1 LALAAARAKPPRHDL
16 QAGARPAARRKS
28 MLTRRTL
35 LAAAAVTPFAPAA
48 LAQTFP
54 TRPIRLV
61 VAYPAGGPTDGIA
74 RIVAQDLSGALG
86 QNVVVENVGG
96 ASGSIG
102 TRQVARGEADGHVIT
117 FGNNQTHGNNMFL
130 LKDPGYDAVKDFAP
144 LASPGA
150 FEHVFVV
157 RNELPANSIQELIAL
172 AKAKPE
178 GLNYGSTGLGSGSH
192 LSTELFM
199 VRTGIKMQHVPFRG
213 AGPLTNEIVGNRID
227 VANSTLGSVFQLIQG
242 KQMRAL
248 GIASPRR
255 NPQLPDVPT
264 LSEQGVQGADAE
276 SWTGFFAPAATPAPV
291 LDRLSKELIASLNKP
306 AVREAITKLG
316 FTVTIRDAAQLKA
329 YQANEIKVWEE
340 IIKAAG
346 VKAE

>member
-1 LALAAARAKPPRHDL
+1 
-16 QAGARPAARRKS
+16 
-28 MLTRRTL
+28 MTTRRTL
-35 LAAAAVTPFAPAA
+35 LTAAAALPFAPKAF
-48 LAQTFP
+48 AQSFP
-54 TRPIRLV
+54 TKPIRIV

-74 RIVAQDLSGALG
+74 RIVAQDLAAALG

-102 TRQVARGEADGHVIT
+102 TRQVAKGDADGHVIT

-130 LKDPGYDAVKDFAP
+130 LKEPGYDAVKDFAP

-157 RNELPANSIQELIAL
+157 RNDLPVKSMPELVAL
-172 AKAKPE
+172 AKSKPGE
-178 GLNYGSTGLGSGSH
+178 LNYGSTGVGSGSH

-213 AGPLTNEIVGNRID
+213 AAPLIQEIVGARID
-227 VANSTLGSVFQLIQG
+227 VANSTLGSVFQQIQAG
-242 KQMRAL
+242 SMRAV
-248 GIASPRR
+248 GVASPRR

-264 LSEQGVQGADAE
+264 LQEQGIAGADAE
-276 SWTGFFAPAATPAPV
+276 SWTGFFAPAATPTLV
-291 LDRLSKELIASLNKP
+291 LERLSREIIASLNKP
-306 AVREAITKLG
+306 VVRDAIQKLG
-316 FTVTIRDAAQLKA
+316 FTVSIRDAAQLKT

-340 IIKAAG
+340 IIKTAG
-346 VKAE
+346 VKPE

>member
-1 LALAAARAKPPRHDL
+1 MIN
-16 QAGARPAARRKS
+16 RRS
-28 MLTRRTL
+28 L
-35 LAAAAVTPFAPAA
+35 LAAAAASSLAPKAFA
-48 LAQTFP
+48 QSFP
-54 TRPIRLV
+54 TKPIRIV

-74 RIVAQDLSGALG
+74 RIVAQDLAGVIG

-102 TRQVARGEADGHVIT
+102 TRQVAKGDADGHVIT

-130 LKDPGYDAVKDFAP
+130 LKEPGYDAVKDFAP

-157 RNELPANSIQELIAL
+157 RDDLPVKTVPELIAL
-172 AKAKPE
+172 AKAKSD
-178 GLNYGSTGLGSGSH
+178 GLNYGSTGVGSGSH

-213 AGPLTNEIVGNRID
+213 AGPLTNEIVGKRID
-227 VANSTLGSVFQLIQG
+227 VANSTLGSVLQLILG
-242 KQMRAL
+242 KQMRAI
-248 GIASPRR
+248 GIASPKR

-264 LSEQGVQGADAE
+264 LTEQGITGADAE
-276 SWTGFFAPAATPAPV
+276 SWTGFFAPVATPAAV
-291 LDRLSKELIASLNKP
+291 QERLSKEIIASLSRP
-306 AVREAITKLG
+306 TVRDAIQRLG
-316 FTVTIRDAAQLKA
+316 FTVNIRDAAQLKA

-346 VKAE
+346 VKPE